1 MSESV
6 IIEEYNPVWKELFEK
21 EKELILSVIG
31 QYIDRIEHSGSTS
44 VIGLASKPIID
55 IAIGLRS
62 LDDAIHCIPLM
73 QQLDYQYVPEYE
85 DELPMR
91 RYFRK
96 PPHGSGK
103 RKYHVH
109 MVETTSDFWKD
120 HIMFR
125 DYLRKHETARDKY
138 AQLKKNL
145 AEKYKDDRSAYS
157 YSKTDFVAKI
167 LKLAQLENKH

>member
-1 MSESV
+1 MSEKV
-6 IIEEYNPVWKELFEK
+6 IIEEYDSAWIELFKK
-21 EKELILSVIG
+21 EKELIVSTIG
-31 QYIDRIEHSGSTS
+31 QYIERIEHSGSTS

-55 IAIGLRS
+55 IAVGLHS

-85 DELPMR
+85 EELPMR

-96 PPHGSGK
+96 PPQDYGK

-109 MVETTSDFWKD
+109 MVETTSDFWKE

-125 DYLRKHETARDKY
+125 DYLRNHESARDEY
-138 AQLKKNL
+138 ALLKKNL
-145 AEKYKDDRSAYS
+145 ATKYEDDRSAYS
-157 YSKTDFVAKI
+157 YAKTDFVNKI
-167 LKLAQLENKH
+167 LELARKEK